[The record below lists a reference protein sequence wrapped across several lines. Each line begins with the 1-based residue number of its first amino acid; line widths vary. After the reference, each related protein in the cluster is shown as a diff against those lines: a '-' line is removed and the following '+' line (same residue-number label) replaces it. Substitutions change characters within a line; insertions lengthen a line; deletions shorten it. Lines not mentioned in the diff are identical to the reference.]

1 MRLKLEGSCL
11 KLEDTTPITPKN
23 VANVFIVYGLGSWP
37 QDIDTDFTLGG
48 CLFGG
53 LKLTKTA
60 YPDKYSCSGYSIQFY
75 TSAYHSLPDGSIVGK
90 NVYIFRVDM
99 RSSVHIN
106 DKGNDILVL
115 SKGSTQRLNHTLTT
129 ETQYSINFTRRGRK
143 FC

>member
-1 MRLKLEGSCL
+1 MRLRFEGSCL
-11 KLEDTTPITPKN
+11 KLEDTTPITLKN
-23 VANVFIVYGLGSWP
+23 VVNIFIVYGLGSWP

-53 LKLTKTA
+53 LKLTKIA
-60 YPDKYSCSGYSIQFY
+60 CPDKYSCSGYGIQFD
-75 TSAYHSLPDGSIVGK
+75 TSAYHSLPDGSIGK